1 MADGTYVNG
10 WCLLTAV
17 DGGDGEVLAW
27 QWCDREST
35 AAYKALF
42 AQLAPP
48 GVLVCD
54 GMKGIQRASAETWP
68 DTQIQRC
75 LVHVQRDTRA
85 DLTSK
90 PRLQAGRELKGLA
103 DMLTRVHDAEAAA
116 RWGGALNAWHERWKT
131 LLAERTYA
139 KDNPDD
145 PRAATSKGGWWWT
158 HLPLR
163 RAYFR
168 LERLFKDGTLFR
180 FLDPA
185 LTTLGPVPRDSNRLE
200 GGLNAAL
207 KRMLVNHRGLPEAKD
222 GTLFRFLDPALTTL
236 GPVPRDS
243 NRLEGGLNAA
253 LKRMLV
259 NHRGLPEAHMRR
271 ACEWH
276 CYMNSAK
283 PDPNQILKQHDRDAK
298 ATADDDN
305 EPTSQP
311 TNPPS
316 APASTGTNSTPT
328 PATQTAPTRS
338 LNQHKMTYMPIF
350 SASSLLV
357 LPVRWPM
364 ICKQEKRP
372 AVRVPPAF
380 QREEKKKE
388 GVSS

>member
-1 MADGTYVNG
+1 MRTRSKRARKCPVCGRPMRKNGHDRNGRQRWQCDTCKATTTATIESRSRASTLRAFLDWLLEAAPQRRLGCDARTFRRRIAWCWDLEPRIRPDGVVHHVVIADGTYVNG

-131 LLAERTYA
+131 MLAERTFA
-139 KDNPDD
+139 KDHPDD
-145 PRAATSKGGWWWT
+145 PKAATSTSGWWWT

-163 RAYFR
+163 RAYSR
-168 LERLFKDGTLFR
+168 LERLFRNGTLFC
-180 FLDPA
+180 FLDPE
-185 LTTLGPVPRDSNRLE
+185 LLEHGPVARDSNRLE
-200 GGLNAAL
+200 GGVNAKL
-207 KRMLVNHRGLPEAKD
+207 KLMLLNHRGLP
-222 GTLFRFLDPALTTL
+222 
-236 GPVPRDS
+236 
-243 NRLEGGLNAA
+243 
-253 LKRMLV
+253 
-259 NHRGLPEAHMRR
+259 PEHMRR
-271 ACEWH
+271 ACEWY
-276 CYMNSAK
+276 CYMKSND
-283 PDPNQILKQHDRDAK
+283 PDPARTLKEHDRKSTTKQAASQENDM
-298 ATADDDN
+298 
-305 EPTSQP
+305 PQP
-311 TNPPS
+311 TLGTGIDWNEFH
-316 APASTGTNSTPT
+316 ASTRYPN
-328 PATQTAPTRS
+328 AT
-338 LNQHKMTYMPIF
+338 
-350 SASSLLV
+350 
-357 LPVRWPM
+357 
-364 ICKQEKRP
+364 E
-372 AVRVPPAF
+372 
-380 QREEKKKE
+380 
-388 GVSS
+388 